1 MSDNSRQSALSDAL
15 IARRDLLKKLVL
27 GVTGASLSSS
37 ALATLPDDI
46 AGLKLK
52 GNINHSVARWT
63 YRELSVEEL
72 CIVTKTR
79 K

>member
-1 MSDNSRQSALSDAL
+1 MPDNPMKPAISDAL

-37 ALATLPDDI
+37 ALAALPDDI

-52 GNINHSVARWT
+52 GNIN
-63 YRELSVEEL
+63 EK
-72 CIVTKTR
+72 I
-79 K
+79 